1 MTDYLEYR
9 TDFNDPTIASVCDEL
24 SFWSAR
30 FGRMLF
36 EQVEIRR
43 GIRILDVGC
52 ANGFPLFELAHV
64 FGSSC
69 ELKGIDVWP
78 EAIARARAKLE
89 VYGLTNVEII
99 EADGARQPFADS
111 TFDLIVSNLGINNFA
126 DPRAVAGECFR
137 VATSEA
143 RIVLTTNVNGHYREF
158 YDVYR
163 ETLRELDKTA
173 YLDALHAQETHRG
186 TKEST
191 CELLRAAGFEIV
203 KIVEDSFQMRFADGN
218 ALLNHSLTKLGFLEG
233 WLGVVG
239 AGEAPAV
246 FARIESKLDEIAARE
261 GELRMTVPML
271 YVEGAKR

>member
-1 MTDYLEYR
+1 MTNYLEHR
-9 TDFNDPTIASVCDEL
+9 INFNDPAIASICDEL
-24 SFWSAR
+24 SFWSSR
-30 FGRMLF
+30 FGRLLF

-64 FGSSC
+64 FGGSC

-78 EAIARARAKLE
+78 EAIARARDKLK
-89 VYGLTNVEII
+89 VYGLRNVEII
-99 EADGARQPFADS
+99 EADAARQPFADS
-111 TFDLIVSNLGINNFA
+111 TFDLIVSNLGVNNFA
-126 DPRAVAGECFR
+126 DPPAALRECFR
-137 VATSEA
+137 VAAPEA

-173 YLDALHAQETHRG
+173 YLDALQAQETHRG

-191 CELLRAAGFEIV
+191 CELLREAGFEIV
-203 KIVEDSFQMRFADGN
+203 KIVEDSFQMRFADAD
-218 ALLNHSLTKLGFLEG
+218 ALFNHALTKLGFLEG
-233 WLGVVG
+233 WRGVVP
-239 AGEAPAV
+239 AEDAPAI
-246 FARIESKLDEIAARE
+246 FATIEAKLGEIAARD